1 MHGQNDVMTF
11 GTFALDL
18 LQGVVVH
25 CLYCVRPYAPMM
37 GLTHIHT
44 CPVKET
50 AHL

>member
-1 MHGQNDVMTF
+1 MTF
-11 GTFALDL
+11 CTFALDL